1 MSLKPTIFDSPEG
14 PGPLGSTGSLY
25 VEKEQT
31 QHGII
36 KSQDKAQH
44 GGTGFATTGATF
56 VEKEKTQHGI
66 VKSEDKAQHQGSGF
80 AASGSIF
87 VEKEKTGHGIVKSE
101 DKAQHGGT
109 AFATTGS
116 IQVEKEKTGHG
127 IVKSEE
133 KAEHGGTGFG
143 TTGAIQVEKEKT
155 QHGIVRSEDKAQHQG
170 SGFATMGS
178 IATEKELV
186 THGII
191 APGTKIKEG
200 PADASNDTVQE
211 HIQKR
216 NELKLDRSREA
227 KARSWMEALLGET
240 FSEETFQDALKNG
253 TRLCKALNLVYPQ
266 SVPKINKPGIVAV
279 ERENV
284 GNYVKAC
291 ARLGFN
297 KSNLFESNDLFE
309 GKNMTKVV
317 ENVYELAHF
326 GSRRDG
332 LPKIEE

>member
-1 MSLKPTIFDSPEG
+1 
-14 PGPLGSTGSLY
+14 
-25 VEKEQT
+25 
-31 QHGII
+31 
-36 KSQDKAQH
+36 
-44 GGTGFATTGATF
+44 
-56 VEKEKTQHGI
+56 
-66 VKSEDKAQHQGSGF
+66 
-80 AASGSIF
+80 
-87 VEKEKTGHGIVKSE
+87 
-101 DKAQHGGT
+101 
-109 AFATTGS
+109 
-116 IQVEKEKTGHG
+116 
-127 IVKSEE
+127 VKSEE

-155 QHGIVRSEDKAQHQG
+155 QHGIVKSEEKAQHQG

-191 APGTKIKEG
+191 APGTKIKEV
-200 PADASNDTVQE
+200 PADASNDSVQE

-240 FSEETFQDALKNG
+240 FTEETFQDALKNG
-253 TRLCKALNLVYPQ
+253 VRLCKALNLVYPQ

>member
-1 MSLKPTIFDSPEG
+1 MSLKPTIFESPDG

-36 KSQDKAQH
+36 KTTDKSQHQGA
-44 GGTGFATTGATF
+44 GFATVGSIQI
-56 VEKEKTQHGI
+56 EKEKTQHGI
-66 VKSEDKAQHQGSGF
+66 IKTETSAQHQGSGF
-80 AASGSIF
+80 AASASIH
-87 VEKEKTGHGIVKSE
+87 VEKEKTQHGIIKSE
-101 DKAQHGGT
+101 EKAEHQGAG
-109 AFATTGS
+109 FATIGS

-133 KAEHGGTGFG
+133 KAEHQGAGFATVG
-143 TTGAIQVEKEKT
+143 SIQIEKEKT
-155 QHGIVRSEDKAQHQG
+155 SHGIVRSEEKAQHQG
-170 SGFATMGS
+170 AGFATMGS
-178 IATEKELV
+178 LATEKELV

-200 PADASNDTVQE
+200 PADASSDSQME

-216 NELKLDRSREA
+216 LETKYDKPREEKA
-227 KARSWMEALLGET
+227 KAWLEAVLGEKFEEESFQEALKSGV
-240 FSEETFQDALKNG
+240 
-253 TRLCKALNLVYPQ
+253 RLCNALNKVYPQ
-266 SVPKINKPGIVAV
+266 SVPKVATSGPV
-279 ERENV
+279 FVQRENI

-297 KSNLFESNDLFE
+297 KSNLFETADLYD
-309 GKNMTKVV
+309 GKNLTKVV

-326 GSRRDG
+326 GSRKPG
-332 LPKIEE
+332 LPKIED

>member
-1 MSLKPTIFDSPEG
+1 
-14 PGPLGSTGSLY
+14 
-25 VEKEQT
+25 
-31 QHGII
+31 
-36 KSQDKAQH
+36 
-44 GGTGFATTGATF
+44 
-56 VEKEKTQHGI
+56 
-66 VKSEDKAQHQGSGF
+66 
-80 AASGSIF
+80 
-87 VEKEKTGHGIVKSE
+87 
-101 DKAQHGGT
+101 
-109 AFATTGS
+109 
-116 IQVEKEKTGHG
+116 
-127 IVKSEE
+127 VKSEE

-155 QHGIVRSEDKAQHQG
+155 SHGIVRSEEKAQHQG
-170 SGFATMGS
+170 AGFATMGS

-216 NELKLDRSREA
+216 NELKLDKTREG
-227 KARSWMEALLGET
+227 KARAWMEAVLGET
-240 FSEETFQDALKNG
+240 FPEETFQDALKNG
-253 TRLCKALNLVYPQ
+253 VRLCKALNIVYPQ

-332 LPKIEE
+332 LAKIEE